1 MLFIQII
8 GGVFVGTILAWA
20 FLFLLGVVS
29 ERIDKKTKEV
39 KDAEV

>member
-8 GGVFVGTILAWA
+8 GGVLVGILLAWA
-20 FLFLLGVVS
+20 FLFLLGVIS

-39 KDAEV
+39 KDAEI